1 MREGARYSKKTFA
14 DFWPISALFMSVTSF
29 GLEKL
34 VTRTFNLDEINKAID
49 LTAEGNGMKYM
60 ISP

>member
-1 MREGARYSKKTFA
+1 
-14 DFWPISALFMSVTSF
+14 MSVTSF